1 MPSCTPPG
9 GFYERLVK
17 SVKTPLKKT
26 LGKAMLTGEE
36 MRTTL
41 TAVEAQINSLPL
53 KYCSDDTSDPIPL
66 TPAEIFFFSHS
77 NNIKLKRYKRC

>member
-1 MPSCTPPG
+1 M
-9 GFYERLVK
+9 K

-53 KYCSDDTSDPIPL
+53 TYCSDDTGDPIPL
-66 TPAEIFFFSHS
+66 TPAEIIFFFSHS